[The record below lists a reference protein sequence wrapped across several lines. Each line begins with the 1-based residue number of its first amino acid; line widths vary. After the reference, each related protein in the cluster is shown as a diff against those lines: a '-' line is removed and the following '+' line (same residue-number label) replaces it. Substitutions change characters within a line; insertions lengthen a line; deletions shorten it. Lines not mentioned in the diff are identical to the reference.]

1 MPERKAMHH
10 ALEQSLRD
18 MVATLPVT
26 PQAVVMVSGHWEAA
40 QVGVMSAANP
50 PMEYDYYNFPPHTYE
65 VTYPAPGNPALA
77 ESIVTMLASAGIA
90 AVPDAGKGFDHG
102 AFVPMHVMYP
112 AADMPLVQVSM
123 LQSYSP
129 QAHVAMGRA
138 LAALREQGVLLVGS
152 GLSYHNLRLMGP
164 EAHTPS
170 HAFDAWL
177 HETLML
183 APEARMQRVL
193 HWEQARMHAC
203 ATREKTIWC
212 RCLWPWAR
220 PSQAKRS
227 ASTMRRACMAASRYP
242 VIGLTSFTHH
252 LGGLYVFN
260 GNGR

>member
-1 MPERKAMHH
+1 MKLPTFFISHGGGPWPWMPERKAIHH

-193 HWEQARMHAC
+193 HWEQAPHARVC
-203 ATREKTIWC
+203 HPREDH
-212 RCLWPWAR
+212 LVPLFVALGAAENG
-220 PSQAKRS
+220 QAYRVYHE
-227 ASTMRRACMAASRYP
+227 AGVY
-242 VIGLTSFTHH
+242 
-252 LGGLYVFN
+252 GGVTVSSYRFD
-260 GNGR
+260 